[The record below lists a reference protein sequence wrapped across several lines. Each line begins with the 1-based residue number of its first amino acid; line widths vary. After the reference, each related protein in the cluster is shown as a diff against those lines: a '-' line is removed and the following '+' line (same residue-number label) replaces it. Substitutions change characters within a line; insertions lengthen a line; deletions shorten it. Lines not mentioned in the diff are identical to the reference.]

1 MDYNLSSVDVRQAY
15 LQAEVTE
22 ELYMRPPPGVHAY
35 DAFNLLHA
43 PLYHISIDRLQAVEP

>member
-43 PLYHISIDRLQAVEP
+43 PLYHISIDRLQAAEP